1 MTINNYMT
9 KNFKILSVIATTYIT
24 VTLFLGLVIK
34 DDYFLL
40 AFPSWPIF
48 IGCSEDCDVYRLI
61 IATIMNGIF
70 LGLGYLFVK
79 YLFKKDRL

>member
-1 MTINNYMT
+1 MM
-9 KNFKILSVIATTYIT
+9 KNFKTLLIIAIIYIT

-70 LGLGYLFVK
+70 LGLGCLFAK
-79 YLFKKDRL
+79 YLFKKDRP